1 MKKEL
6 AKFEDWPFKKP
17 NIKSIVANVEK
28 RTAAFKAA
36 KSNEEALKA
45 YKDMSKYMDKVHDQF
60 CHIQVLYTLDT
71 RIKERQKAMDIVDNG
86 APLVTAASIEFDKAM
101 LESPYRPYL
110 EEKIGSFAFKM
121 REFNLKAF
129 DPSITEDLQ
138 KENEL
143 QSKYGQMVAALAIP
157 YEGKTYNISQ
167 MGKFLGSPDREVRA
181 KASEAF
187 YSYLDDNTSDIEDL
201 FAEMVEVRTKM
212 AKKLGFESYTD
223 LAYVRMNRFDYNAK
237 EVADYREQIH
247 QVVTPIC
254 SKLIKEQYKRCG
266 IKKPH
271 VYDLNTMFK
280 DGNPLPNGT
289 TAEKVEKAKKM
300 YDELS
305 PETSYFFRFMDEHHL
320 MFLDAQEGKQG
331 GGYME
336 YFPVHECP
344 VIFSNFNGTSGDVD
358 VLTHEF
364 GHSFQAYCARNIKI
378 PEYRAPTMES
388 CEIHSMSMEFI
399 AEPWMDLFFDDS
411 NKYRY
416 QHLADSIEFLPYG
429 VTIDEFQHWV
439 YAHPNATN
447 AERLEA
453 FHEIEEKYT
462 PWKVEAEQDC
472 PFLLKGKRW
481 LIQMHVFQC
490 PFYYIDY
497 TLAQVIAFQFL
508 LLDRKN
514 HEKAWKKYLKLCK
527 MGGKYPFRTLL
538 AKAGLK
544 DPFIDGNLSKTV
556 KPLVK
561 VLKTYG
567 F

>member
-6 AKFEDWPFKKP
+6 ANFEDWPFKKP
-17 NIKSIVANVEK
+17 NIKTIIKNIGD
-28 RTAAFKAA
+28 RTKALENA
-36 KSNEEALKA
+36 SSNEEALKA
-45 YKDMSKYMDKVHDQF
+45 YKSMAKYMDKVRDQF

-71 RIKERQKAMDIVDNG
+71 RKKDRQKAMEIVDNG
-86 APLVTAASIEFDKAM
+86 SPLVTAASIKFDKA
-101 LESPYRPYL
+101 LLSSEYRPYL
-110 EEKIGSFAFKM
+110 EEKLGSFLFKM
-121 REFNLKAF
+121 SEDNLKTF
-129 DPSITEDLQ
+129 NPIITEDLQ

-143 QSKYGQMVAALAIP
+143 QSKYGQMIAALSIP
-157 YEGKTYNISQ
+157 YEGKNYNISQ
-167 MGKFLGSPDREVRA
+167 MGKFLNSPDREVRA

-187 YSYLDDNTSDIEDL
+187 YSYLDENTKDIEDL
-201 FAEMVEVRTKM
+201 FAEMVKVRTTI
-212 AKKLGFESYTD
+212 AKKLGFSSYTE
-223 LAYVRMNRFDYNAK
+223 LAYLRMQRFDYNAK
-237 EVADYREQIH
+237 DVAGYREQIH

-271 VYDLNTMFK
+271 VYDLSTMFK
-280 DGNPLPNGT
+280 DGNPIPNGT
-289 TAEKVEKAKKM
+289 TREKVEKAKRM

-305 PETSYFFRFMDEHHL
+305 PETSYFFRFMDDHHL
-320 MFLDAQEGKQG
+320 MFLDAEEGKQS

-336 YFPVHECP
+336 YFPVHGCP

-364 GHSFQAYCARNIKI
+364 GHSFQAYCSRNIKI

-388 CEIHSMSMEFI
+388 CEIHSMSMEFF

-429 VTIDEFQHWV
+429 VSIDEFQHWV
-439 YAHPNATN
+439 YENPNATN
-447 AERLEA
+447 EERLEA
-453 FHEIEEKYT
+453 WHSIEMKYT
-462 PWKVEAEQDC
+462 PWKVEAEKDC
-472 PFLLKGKRW
+472 PFLYKGKRW

-497 TLAQVIAFQFL
+497 TLAQVVAFQFII
-508 LLDRKN
+508 LDRKN

-538 AKAGLK
+538 KHCGLK
-544 DPFIDGNLSKTV
+544 DPFADGNLAKIV
-556 KPLVK
+556 KPLTK
-561 VLKTYG
+561 ILKTYG